1 MALELEEDIFL
12 EDYLDIIEIIEF
24 GFPRRI
30 YERLNY
36 FQDMNELTFFKRFRL
51 LKGTV
56 LQLIEIIEDQLEYPH
71 DDLNNSVSPIN
82 QLLTTLRFHARSGHL
97 AAVADFMEMQQ
108 LVE

>member
-1 MALELEEDIFL
+1 MDLELEEDIFL

-24 GFPRRI
+24 GFSRRI
-30 YERLNY
+30 YE
-36 FQDMNELTFFKRFRL
+36 RFRL
-51 LKGTV
+51 LKGIV
-56 LQLIEIIEDQLEYPH
+56 LQLMEIIEDQLEYPH

-82 QLLTTLRFHARSGHL
+82 QLLTTLRFYARSGHL